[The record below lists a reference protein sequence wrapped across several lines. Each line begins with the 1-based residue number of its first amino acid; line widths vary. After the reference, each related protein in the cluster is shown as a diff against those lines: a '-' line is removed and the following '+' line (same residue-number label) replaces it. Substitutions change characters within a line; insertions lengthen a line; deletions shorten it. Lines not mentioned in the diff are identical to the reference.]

1 MRFFLLVLAIACG
14 HAAAESTSPCRGTEV
29 DPSTLRLPVP
39 FVLSV
44 AAAMQSKENAMGS
57 RHALRLAQGE
67 RTRSLEASGQAY
79 PAKPVRFIAGFPAG
93 GPSDIVT
100 RAVAKRMSE
109 LMGQPVIVEN
119 RAGAGGHIAVE
130 AVAKAPPDGYTIL
143 LAGSFLTIGPS
154 LNPKLPYDPV
164 RDLVPVGLI
173 ARNQY
178 LLVVHPA
185 VPARNVKEL
194 IALARSRPGQLNYGS
209 SGVGAP
215 PHLATELLKTMARV
229 DAVHVPYKGA
239 TPAIADLIG
248 GHIDFYIGGISG
260 LISQVRSG
268 KVRALAVTGARRS
281 SELPDVPTIAE
292 AALPG
297 YDIST
302 WFGVVAPAE
311 TPKDIVAR
319 LNATLLKIIGEKE
332 TQSYLAAQGLE
343 PATSTPEEL
352 ARIIRDEIPKFAKIV
367 KAAGIKAE

>member
-1 MRFFLLVLAIACG
+1 MRYLLLGLAIAC
-14 HAAAESTSPCRGTEV
+14 APAIAQTAST
-29 DPSTLRLPVP
+29 
-39 FVLSV
+39 
-44 AAAMQSKENAMGS
+44 GS
-57 RHALRLAQGE
+57 AQ
-67 RTRSLEASGQAY
+67 TY
-79 PAKPVRFIAGFPAG
+79 PAKPVRFVAGFPAG

-109 LMGQPVIVEN
+109 LMGQPVVVEN

-130 AVAKAPPDGYTIL
+130 GVAKAPPDGYTIL

-154 LNPKLPYDPV
+154 LNPKLAYDPV
-164 RDLVPVGLI
+164 RDIAPIGLI

-185 VPARNVKEL
+185 VPAKTAKEL

-215 PHLATELLKTMARV
+215 PHLATELLKTMARI

-248 GHIDFYIGGISG
+248 GHVDFYIGGISG
-260 LISQVRSG
+260 LIPQVRSG
-268 KVRALAVTGARRS
+268 KLRALAVTGAKRS

-292 AALPG
+292 AAIPG

-302 WFGVVAPAE
+302 WFGVVAPAG
-311 TPKDIVAR
+311 TPADIVSR
-319 LNATLLKIIGEKE
+319 LNTMLVKIVGEKD
-332 TQSYLAAQGLE
+332 TQAYLVAQGLE
-343 PATSTPEEL
+343 PAASTPEEL
-352 ARIIRDEIPKFAKIV
+352 ARIIREEIPKFAKIV
-367 KAAGIKAE
+367 KAAGIKPE

>member
-1 MRFFLLVLAIACG
+1 MSAARSAVLAVLAGTLIA
-14 HAAAESTSPCRGTEV
+14 
-29 DPSTLRLPVP
+29 
-39 FVLSV
+39 
-44 AAAMQSKENAMGS
+44 
-57 RHALRLAQGE
+57 
-67 RTRSLEASGQAY
+67 ASGAHGQTASSGAGPAY
-79 PAKPVRFIAGFPAG
+79 PAKPVRFVAGFPAG

-109 LMGQPVIVEN
+109 MMGQPVIVEN

-130 AVAKAPPDGYTIL
+130 ALAKAPPDGYTIL
-143 LAGSFLTIGPS
+143 LAGSFVTIGPS
-154 LNPKLPYDPV
+154 LNPRLPYDPV
-164 RDLVPVGLI
+164 RDLAAVGLI

-185 VPARNVKEL
+185 VPARSVKEL

-215 PHLATELLKTMARV
+215 PHLATELLKTMTRM

-260 LISQVRSG
+260 LIPQVRSG
-268 KVRALAVTGARRS
+268 KVRPLAVTGTRRS

-292 AALPG
+292 AAVPD

-311 TPKDIVAR
+311 TPKEIIAR
-319 LNATLLKIIGEKE
+319 LNATLLKIVREKD

>member
-1 MRFFLLVLAIACG
+1 VGEGHQGRGREARLMRWFLLAAAIGCTAAIAQ
-14 HAAAESTSPCRGTEV
+14 AP
-29 DPSTLRLPVP
+29 
-39 FVLSV
+39 
-44 AAAMQSKENAMGS
+44 
-57 RHALRLAQGE
+57 
-67 RTRSLEASGQAY
+67 AY
-79 PAKPVRFIAGFPAG
+79 PVKPVRFVAGFPAG
-93 GPSDIVT
+93 GPSDTVT

-109 LMGQPVIVEN
+109 LMGQPVVVEN

-130 AVAKAPPDGYTIL
+130 AVAKSPPDGYTIL
-143 LAGSFLTIGPS
+143 LGGSFLTIGPS
-154 LNPKLPYDPV
+154 LYTKLPYDPV
-164 RDLVPVGLI
+164 RDIAPIGLI

-185 VPARNVKEL
+185 VPAKTVKEL

-215 PHLATELLKTMARV
+215 PHLATELLKTMARI

-248 GHIDFYIGGISG
+248 GHIDFYVGGISG
-260 LISQVRSG
+260 LIPHARSG
-268 KVRALAVTGARRS
+268 KLRALAVTGTRRS

-292 AALPG
+292 AAIPG

-302 WFGVVAPAE
+302 WFGVVAPAGV
-311 TPKDIVAR
+311 PGDIVAR
-319 LNATLLKIIGEKE
+319 LNATLVKIIGEQEMQK
-332 TQSYLAAQGLE
+332 YLAALGLE

-352 ARIIRDEIPKFAKIV
+352 ARIIRGEIPKFAKIV

>member
-1 MRFFLLVLAIACG
+1 MRAFLLALAIFC
-14 HAAAESTSPCRGTEV
+14 AE
-29 DPSTLRLPVP
+29 
-39 FVLSV
+39 
-44 AAAMQSKENAMGS
+44 A
-57 RHALRLAQGE
+57 LAQ
-67 RTRSLEASGQAY
+67 TY
-79 PAKPVRFIAGFPAG
+79 PAKPIRFVAGFPAG

-109 LMGQPVIVEN
+109 LLGQPVVVEN
-119 RAGAGGHIAVE
+119 RSGAGGHIAVE

-143 LAGSFLTIGPS
+143 LAGSFVTIGPS

-164 RDLVPVGLI
+164 RDLAPIGLI

-185 VPARNVKEL
+185 VPAKSAKEL
-194 IALARSRPGQLNYGS
+194 IALARSRPGKLNYGS

-215 PHLATELLKTMARV
+215 PHLATELLKTMARI

-248 GHIDFYIGGISG
+248 GHIDFYVGGISG
-260 LISQVRSG
+260 LIPHARSG
-268 KVRALAVTGARRS
+268 KLRALAVTGARRS

-292 AALPG
+292 AAIPG

-311 TPKDIVAR
+311 TPKDIVSR
-319 LNATLLKIIGEKE
+319 LNAIVVKIVGEKD
-332 TQSYLAAQGLE
+332 TQTYLAAQGLE
-343 PATSTPEEL
+343 PATSTPDEL

-367 KAAGIKAE
+367 KAAGIKPE

>member
-1 MRFFLLVLAIACG
+1 MRSLLFALAIC
-14 HAAAESTSPCRGTEV
+14 C
-29 DPSTLRLPVP
+29 
-39 FVLSV
+39 
-44 AAAMQSKENAMGS
+44 
-57 RHALRLAQGE
+57 AQ
-67 RTRSLEASGQAY
+67 ASAQAY
-79 PAKPVRFIAGFPAG
+79 PTKPVRFVAGFPAG

-109 LMGQPVIVEN
+109 LLGQPVVVEN
-119 RAGAGGHIAVE
+119 RSGAGGHIAVE
-130 AVAKAPPDGYTIL
+130 AVAKAPPDGYTLL
-143 LAGSFLTIGPS
+143 LAGSFVTIGPS

-164 RDLVPVGLI
+164 RDLAPIGLI

-185 VPARNVKEL
+185 VPAKNAKEL
-194 IALARSRPGQLNYGS
+194 IALARSRPGKLNYGS

-215 PHLATELLKTMARV
+215 PHLATELLKTMARI

-248 GHIDFYIGGISG
+248 GHIDFYVGGISG
-260 LISQVRSG
+260 LIPHARSG
-268 KVRALAVTGARRS
+268 KLRALAVTGARRS

-292 AALPG
+292 AAIPG

-311 TPKDIVAR
+311 TPKDIVSR
-319 LNATLLKIIGEKE
+319 LNATVVKIIGEKD
-332 TQSYLAAQGLE
+332 TQTYLVAQGLE

-352 ARIIRDEIPKFAKIV
+352 ARIIKDEIPKFARIV
-367 KAAGIKAE
+367 KAAGIKPE

>member
-1 MRFFLLVLAIACG
+1 MRALVLALAIFSA
-14 HAAAESTSPCRGTEV
+14 
-29 DPSTLRLPVP
+29 
-39 FVLSV
+39 
-44 AAAMQSKENAMGS
+44 Q
-57 RHALRLAQGE
+57 ALA
-67 RTRSLEASGQAY
+67 QAY

-109 LMGQPVIVEN
+109 LLGQPVVVEN
-119 RAGAGGHIAVE
+119 RSGAGGHIAVE
-130 AVAKAPPDGYTIL
+130 AVAKSLPDGYTIL

-164 RDLVPVGLI
+164 RDLAPIGLI

-185 VPARNVKEL
+185 VPAKNAKEL
-194 IALARSRPGQLNYGS
+194 IALARSRPGKLNYGS

-215 PHLATELLKTMARV
+215 PHLATELMKTMARI

-248 GHIDFYIGGISG
+248 GHIDFYVGGISG
-260 LISQVRSG
+260 LIPHARSG
-268 KVRALAVTGARRS
+268 KLRALAVTGAKRS

-292 AALPG
+292 AAIPG

-311 TPKDIVAR
+311 TPKDIVSR
-319 LNATLLKIIGEKE
+319 LNATIVKIIGEKD
-332 TQSYLAAQGLE
+332 TQTYLVAQGLE

-352 ARIIRDEIPKFAKIV
+352 ARIIRDEIPKFARIV
-367 KAAGIKAE
+367 KAAGIKPE

>member
-1 MRFFLLVLAIACG
+1 MRWFLLIFAIGCAPAIAQ
-14 HAAAESTSPCRGTEV
+14 T
-29 DPSTLRLPVP
+29 PST
-39 FVLSV
+39 
-44 AAAMQSKENAMGS
+44 AA
-57 RHALRLAQGE
+57 GE
-67 RTRSLEASGQAY
+67 PY
-79 PAKPVRFIAGFPAG
+79 PAKPVRFVAGFPAG

-109 LMGQPVIVEN
+109 LMGQPVVVEN

-130 AVAKAPPDGYTIL
+130 TVAKAPPDGYTIL
-143 LAGSFLTIGPS
+143 LAGSFVTIGPS
-154 LNPKLPYDPV
+154 LNSKLPYDPV
-164 RDLVPVGLI
+164 RDLAPVGLI

-185 VPARNVKEL
+185 VPAKSVKEL

-215 PHLATELLKTMARV
+215 PHLATELMKAMAHI

-260 LISQVRSG
+260 LIPHVRSG
-268 KVRALAVTGARRS
+268 KLRALAVTGAKRS

-302 WFGVVAPAE
+302 WFGVVAPAR
-311 TPKDIVAR
+311 TPADIVAR
-319 LNATLLKIIGEKE
+319 LNVALVKIVNEQE
-332 TQSYLAAQGLE
+332 MRTYLAAQGLE
-343 PATSTPEEL
+343 PATSTPDEL
-352 ARIIRDEIPKFAKIV
+352 ARLIRDEIPKFAKIV

>member
-1 MRFFLLVLAIACG
+1 MRAVFVGLAFFCAQAIA
-14 HAAAESTSPCRGTEV
+14 
-29 DPSTLRLPVP
+29 
-39 FVLSV
+39 
-44 AAAMQSKENAMGS
+44 
-57 RHALRLAQGE
+57 QG
-67 RTRSLEASGQAY
+67 Y
-79 PAKPVRFIAGFPAG
+79 PAKPLRFIAAFPAG

-109 LMGQPVIVEN
+109 AMGQPVVVEN

-130 AVAKAPPDGYTIL
+130 ALTKAPADGYTIL

-164 RDLVPVGLI
+164 RDIAPVGLI

-185 VPARNVKEL
+185 VPAKSAKEL
-194 IALARSRPGQLNYGS
+194 IALAKSRPGQLNYGS

-215 PHLATELLKTMARV
+215 PHLATELFKSMARI
-229 DAVHVPYKGA
+229 DAVHVPYQGA
-239 TPAIADLIG
+239 TPAIAALIG
-248 GHIDFYIGGISG
+248 GHIDFYVGGISG
-260 LISQVRSG
+260 LIPQVRSS
-268 KVRALAVTGARRS
+268 KLRSLAVTGARRVA
-281 SELPDVPTIAE
+281 ELPQVPTIAE

-311 TPKDIVAR
+311 TPKEIVSRLSTTLAKIVA
-319 LNATLLKIIGEKE
+319 EKD
-332 TQSYLAAQGLE
+332 TQSFLAAQGLE
-343 PATSTPEEL
+343 PATSSPDEL
-352 ARIIRDEIPKFAKIV
+352 ARLIRDEIPKFARIV

>member
-1 MRFFLLVLAIACG
+1 MRYLPLVLAILCAP
-14 HAAAESTSPCRGTEV
+14 A
-29 DPSTLRLPVP
+29 
-39 FVLSV
+39 
-44 AAAMQSKENAMGS
+44 
-57 RHALRLAQGE
+57 LAQTGPTTAQE
-67 RTRSLEASGQAY
+67 TY
-79 PAKPVRFIAGFPAG
+79 PAKPMRFIAGFPAG

-130 AVAKAPPDGYTIL
+130 ALVKAPPDGYTIL
-143 LAGSFLTIGPS
+143 LAGSFVTIGPS
-154 LNPKLPYDPV
+154 LNSRLPYDPV
-164 RDLVPVGLI
+164 RDLAAVGLI

-185 VPARNVKEL
+185 VPAKTVKEL

-215 PHLATELLKTMARV
+215 PHLATELLKSMARI

-248 GHIDFYIGGISG
+248 GHIDFYIGGTSG
-260 LISQVRSG
+260 LIPHVRSG
-268 KVRALAVTGARRS
+268 KLRALAVTGAKRS

-292 AALPG
+292 SALPG

-302 WFGVVAPAE
+302 WFGVVAPAKM
-311 TPKDIVAR
+311 PPAIVMR
-319 LNATLLKIIGEKE
+319 LNATLVKIVDEKE
-332 TQSYLAAQGLE
+332 THTYLSAQGLE

-367 KAAGIKAE
+367 KAAGLEPE

>member
-1 MRFFLLVLAIACG
+1 MGEGDQGRESEARLMRALVFALAFCALQ
-14 HAAAESTSPCRGTEV
+14 AAAQGY
-29 DPSTLRLPVP
+29 PS
-39 FVLSV
+39 
-44 AAAMQSKENAMGS
+44 
-57 RHALRLAQGE
+57 
-67 RTRSLEASGQAY
+67 
-79 PAKPVRFIAGFPAG
+79 KPLRFIAGFPAG

-109 LMGQPVIVEN
+109 LLGQPVVVEN

-130 AVAKAPPDGYTIL
+130 AMVKAPADGYTLL
-143 LAGSFLTIGPS
+143 LAGSFVTIGPS

-164 RDLVPVGLI
+164 RDIAPIGLI

-194 IALARSRPGQLNYGS
+194 IALAKSRPGQLNYGS

-215 PHLATELLKTMARV
+215 PHLATELFKTMAKIN
-229 DAVHVPYKGA
+229 AVHVPYQGA
-239 TPAIADLIG
+239 TPAIAALIG
-248 GHIDFYIGGISG
+248 GHVDFYVGGISG
-260 LISQVRSG
+260 LIPQVRSNRL
-268 KVRALAVTGARRS
+268 RALGVTGTRRS

-311 TPKDIVAR
+311 TPKEIVSR
-319 LNATLLKIIGEKE
+319 LNATLTKIVGEKDM
-332 TQSYLAAQGLE
+332 QSYLAAQGLE
-343 PATSTPEEL
+343 PATSTPDEL
-352 ARIIRDEIPKFAKIV
+352 GRMIRSEIPKFAQIV
-367 KAAGIKAE
+367 KAAGIKGE

>member
-1 MRFFLLVLAIACG
+1 MRYLWLALAFGCSSAIAQ
-14 HAAAESTSPCRGTEV
+14 AP
-29 DPSTLRLPVP
+29 
-39 FVLSV
+39 
-44 AAAMQSKENAMGS
+44 
-57 RHALRLAQGE
+57 
-67 RTRSLEASGQAY
+67 AY
-79 PAKPVRFIAGFPAG
+79 PAKPVRFVAGFPAG

-119 RAGAGGHIAVE
+119 RSGAGGHIAVE

-154 LNPKLPYDPV
+154 LYTKLAYDPV
-164 RDLVPVGLI
+164 RDIAPVGLI

-185 VPARNVKEL
+185 VPAKTAKEL

-215 PHLATELLKTMARV
+215 PHLATELMKTMARM

-248 GHIDFYIGGISG
+248 GHIDFYVGGISG
-260 LISQVRSG
+260 LLPQVRSH
-268 KVRALAVTGARRS
+268 KLRALAVTGSKRS

-292 AALPG
+292 AAIPG

-302 WFGVVAPAE
+302 WFGIVAPAGVPAE
-311 TPKDIVAR
+311 IVTR
-319 LNATLLKIIGEKE
+319 LNATLVKIIGEKD
-332 TQSYLAAQGLE
+332 TQSYLVAQGLE
-343 PATSTPEEL
+343 PATSTPDEL
-352 ARIIRDEIPKFAKIV
+352 ARIIRSEIPKFAKIV
-367 KAAGIKAE
+367 KAAGIKPE

>member
-1 MRFFLLVLAIACG
+1 MRFLILALGIFSAQVLAQA
-14 HAAAESTSPCRGTEV
+14 
-29 DPSTLRLPVP
+29 PST
-39 FVLSV
+39 FDKS
-44 AAAMQSKENAMGS
+44 SG
-57 RHALRLAQGE
+57 G
-67 RTRSLEASGQAY
+67 SGQAY

-109 LMGQPVIVEN
+109 LMGQPVVVEN
-119 RAGAGGHIAVE
+119 RSGAGGHIAVE

-154 LNPKLPYDPV
+154 LNPKLGYDPV
-164 RDLVPVGLI
+164 RDLAPVALI

-185 VPARNVKEL
+185 VPARNVKDL

-229 DAVHVPYKGA
+229 NAVHVPYKGA

-260 LISQVRSG
+260 LIPQVRSG

-292 AALPG
+292 AAIPG

-302 WFGVVAPAE
+302 WFGVVAPAG
-311 TPKDIVAR
+311 TPKEIVAR
-319 LNATLLKIIGEKE
+319 LNATLAKIVGEKD

-343 PATSTPEEL
+343 PATSTPDEL
-352 ARIIRDEIPKFAKIV
+352 GRIIRDEIPKFARIV

>member
-1 MRFFLLVLAIACG
+1 MRYLLLALAIGWVPAI
-14 HAAAESTSPCRGTEV
+14 AQTASTG
-29 DPSTLRLPVP
+29 
-39 FVLSV
+39 
-44 AAAMQSKENAMGS
+44 
-57 RHALRLAQGE
+57 
-67 RTRSLEASGQAY
+67 SGQAY

-100 RAVAKRMSE
+100 RGVAKRMSE
-109 LMGQPVIVEN
+109 LMGQPVVVEN

-154 LNPKLPYDPV
+154 LNPRLAYDPV
-164 RDLVPVGLI
+164 RDIAPVGLI

-185 VPARNVKEL
+185 VPAKTAKEL
-194 IALARSRPGQLNYGS
+194 IALARSRRGELNYGS

-215 PHLATELLKTMARV
+215 PHLATELLKTMARI

-260 LISQVRSG
+260 LIPQVRSG
-268 KVRALAVTGARRS
+268 KLRALAVTGAKRS
-281 SELPDVPTIAE
+281 SELPNVPTIAE
-292 AALPG
+292 AAVPG

-302 WFGVVAPAE
+302 WFGVVAPAG
-311 TPKDIVAR
+311 TPADFVSR
-319 LNATLLKIIGEKE
+319 LNAMLVKIVGEKD
-332 TQSYLAAQGLE
+332 TQAYLTAQGLE

-352 ARIIRDEIPKFAKIV
+352 ARIIGGEIPKFAKIV
-367 KAAGIKAE
+367 KAAGIRPE